1 MSGILSPAVGVMN
14 RLSVQ
19 GKMALLGVIAMV
31 PVIVL
36 AYMLNGRIE
45 AEINFTRKETQT
57 VPMVMPARQLMQAVQ
72 AHRGVSQTVIG
83 GNTALAGRLSELQA
97 KVAAALKD
105 GNAVDARYGAAL
117 GTAEVWR
124 ALRQDWDEV
133 QAKAVSLGAEESF
146 RLHTAYIERVRDF
159 ITSIADRTNA
169 TLDPELET
177 FYLMDVFAVRLPT
190 LAEDAGRARAL
201 GASQAMRQKQTE
213 AERVEMTVM
222 LRRMQDGRA
231 AIDAA
236 LSKAGS
242 QDVALR
248 ANLSGAGKA
257 LDASLKDYLELVQ
270 TGLLSASEITL
281 APTQYFDVATK
292 AVDSAYGLFDLA
304 AREFDQRLAERLAS
318 LERARALVFGV
329 IAVSLLVVGYLFIGL
344 RRAMLQAIGQI
355 EAGVGRM
362 SQGKLDEKVVVTS
375 RDAFGDIAGALNNM
389 QSNLL
394 AKISADKVV
403 AESNLRVRN
412 ALDKAN
418 TNIMLADTDGHI
430 VYCNEAVLNML
441 RNAERDIRKDLPT
454 FQVEGLVGRNFD
466 VFHKNPAHQRN
477 ILGHLSGEHRATV
490 KVGGRTFGLVANPVI
505 NAEGVRLG
513 SVVEWVDRTDEVHAE
528 EELATLMRA
537 ALAGD
542 FSQRLSLEGK
552 KGFFI
557 TLSEGMNQL
566 TGIIST
572 TLNDLARVL
581 NAIARGDLTEK
592 ITADYGGTFGQLKDD
607 TNTTVERLREVV
619 GQIKEASE

>member
-572 TLNDLARVL
+572 
-581 NAIARGDLTEK
+581 
-592 ITADYGGTFGQLKDD
+592 
-607 TNTTVERLREVV
+607 
-619 GQIKEASE
+619 

>member
-1 MSGILSPAVGVMN
+1 
-14 RLSVQ
+14 
-19 GKMALLGVIAMV
+19 
-31 PVIVL
+31 
-36 AYMLNGRIE
+36 
-45 AEINFTRKETQT
+45 
-57 VPMVMPARQLMQAVQ
+57 
-72 AHRGVSQTVIG
+72 
-83 GNTALAGRLSELQA
+83 
-97 KVAAALKD
+97 
-105 GNAVDARYGAAL
+105 
-117 GTAEVWR
+117 
-124 ALRQDWDEV
+124 
-133 QAKAVSLGAEESF
+133 
-146 RLHTAYIERVRDF
+146 
-159 ITSIADRTNA
+159 
-169 TLDPELET
+169 
-177 FYLMDVFAVRLPT
+177 
-190 LAEDAGRARAL
+190 
-201 GASQAMRQKQTE
+201 MRQKQTE

-231 AIDAA
+231 AIEAA

-242 QDVALR
+242 QDAALR

-304 AREFDQRLAERLAS
+304 AREFDQRLAERLAR
-318 LERARALVFGV
+318 LERARALAIGV

-441 RNAERDIRKDLPT
+441 RNAERDIRKDLPPSRSMAWW
-454 FQVEGLVGRNFD
+454 G
-466 VFHKNPAHQRN
+466 A
-477 ILGHLSGEHRATV
+477 
-490 KVGGRTFGLVANPVI
+490 
-505 NAEGVRLG
+505 
-513 SVVEWVDRTDEVHAE
+513 
-528 EELATLMRA
+528 
-537 ALAGD
+537 
-542 FSQRLSLEGK
+542 
-552 KGFFI
+552 
-557 TLSEGMNQL
+557 
-566 TGIIST
+566 IST
-572 TLNDLARVL
+572 SSTRIRRISATSS
-581 NAIARGDLTEK
+581 ATSPAS
-592 ITADYGGTFGQLKDD
+592 TAP
-607 TNTTVERLREVV
+607 R
-619 GQIKEASE
+619 

>member
-222 LRRMQDGRA
+222 LRRMLDGRA
-231 AIDAA
+231 AIEAA

-242 QDVALR
+242 QDATLR

-270 TGLLSASEITL
+270 TGLLNASEITL

-394 AKISADKVV
+394 AKISADKAV

-513 SVVEWVDRTDEVHAE
+513 SVVE
-528 EELATLMRA
+528 
-537 ALAGD
+537 
-542 FSQRLSLEGK
+542 
-552 KGFFI
+552 
-557 TLSEGMNQL
+557 
-566 TGIIST
+566 
-572 TLNDLARVL
+572 
-581 NAIARGDLTEK
+581 
-592 ITADYGGTFGQLKDD
+592 
-607 TNTTVERLREVV
+607 
-619 GQIKEASE
+619 

>member
-528 EELATLMRA
+528 AELATLMRA
-537 ALAGD
+537 ALTP
-542 FSQRLSLEGK
+542 S
-552 KGFFI
+552 
-557 TLSEGMNQL
+557 
-566 TGIIST
+566 
-572 TLNDLARVL
+572 
-581 NAIARGDLTEK
+581 
-592 ITADYGGTFGQLKDD
+592 
-607 TNTTVERLREVV
+607 
-619 GQIKEASE
+619 